1 MSTVNTSKINKL
13 MTELPSGVVYLS
25 KWLESNGYSYDL
37 QKTYRKSNWL
47 TSIGSG
53 AMIRSGDEVGYLGAI
68 YALQQYAKTS
78 IHPAGKTALALSGRS
93 HYLEINSQKA
103 TIFGSVKEGLPAWF
117 KNYQWE
123 VEILYHTTSMLPPE
137 IDLINYTVG
146 DFEVKISGAARA
158 LMECIY
164 LADDRAGYI
173 ECYELM
179 EGLNN
184 LVPHKV
190 ERLLKECSSIKVKRL
205 FLYFAEKADHGW
217 FNYVKTDDIDLGKG
231 KRSLVKNGVYIPKY
245 QITLPEVLLI

>member
-93 HYLEINSQKA
+93 HYLEINSRKA

-123 VEILYHTTSMLPPE
+123 VEILYHTTSMLPAE
-137 IDLINYTVG
+137 IDLINYTAG
-146 DFEVKISGAARA
+146 DFEIKISGAARA

-164 LADDRAGYI
+164 LADDRSSYI

-184 LVPHKV
+184 FGAP
-190 ERLLKECSSIKVKRL
+190 
-205 FLYFAEKADHGW
+205 
-217 FNYVKTDDIDLGKG
+217 
-231 KRSLVKNGVYIPKY
+231 
-245 QITLPEVLLI
+245 